1 MMTLNIPTRSVQC
14 LLIFIFACFWEL
26 LPRSGVVPPIFLPSL
41 SATLAAGYADIGD
54 LSGHLMTTLGEVGLA
69 VTISCLSGVVAGL
82 LVGISSAT
90 RPILIP
96 MASSAYA
103 IPIVILYPIIT
114 AWLGVG
120 VESKIVFGGFYGFFP
135 AFLSVAAGVH
145 SIPAAYVLTGRS
157 LGASRFSLA
166 WYVLVPA
173 ALPTILGGIR
183 LGGALAIVGVI
194 VGEMLTS
201 SSGLGYYISYN
212 RTMMDTPKVYAGII
226 LVILLTVVFD
236 SIIGFLQWLT
246 DRRR

>member
-1 MMTLNIPTRSVQC
+1 MVLKVPARFVQI
-14 LLIFIFACFWEL
+14 LLVIILASIWEL
-26 LPRSGVVPPIFLPSL
+26 LPRAGLVPPIFLPSL
-41 SATLAAGYADIGD
+41 SATLIAGYTDLAE
-54 LSGHLMTTLGEVGLA
+54 LSGHLTTTLGEVALA
-69 VTISCLSGVVAGL
+69 LSISCLTGVLAGL
-82 LVGISSAT
+82 LVGISVAA
-90 RPILIP
+90 RPIILP

-120 VESKIVFGGFYGFFP
+120 AESKIVFGGFYGFFP

-145 SIPAAYVLTGRS
+145 SIPSAYVLTGRS
-157 LGASRFSLA
+157 LGASRLSLA

-212 RTMMDTPKVYAGII
+212 RTMMDTPKVYSGII
-226 LVILLTVVFD
+226 LVILLTLVFD
-236 SIIGFLQWLT
+236 SFIGFLQWLT
-246 DRRR
+246 ERRR